1 MDVKL
6 RKIQDSDKDTYIKLQ
21 KETWINKKNLES
33 EEQNDRLWSLMFSD
47 TEVHYAVLVKDQI
60 CGFVSVMKL
69 DKEIQELGIELFTE
83 FQHQGIGYQAV
94 VRLLE
99 ICKNHYH
106 MQKIHSRVY
115 ADNYPS
121 ILLMRKLG
129 AIPYQIARNN
139 SISESSLLKFQK
151 ENTDL
156 ISENMREMAKLF
168 HVQPDQL
175 LSNLLVFQIPIPI
188 DKIQFDLAL
197 TGNLS
202 YEKKIETQATR
213 WLYLDIVRH
222 LKSLKEKNENSTNE
236 EFKEALKAEIKV
248 FIEKLEAID

>member
-1 MDVKL
+1 
-6 RKIQDSDKDTYIKLQ
+6 
-21 KETWINKKNLES
+21 
-33 EEQNDRLWSLMFSD
+33 
-47 TEVHYAVLVKDQI
+47 
-60 CGFVSVMKL
+60 
-69 DKEIQELGIELFTE
+69 
-83 FQHQGIGYQAV
+83 
-94 VRLLE
+94 
-99 ICKNHYH
+99 
-106 MQKIHSRVY
+106 
-115 ADNYPS
+115 
-121 ILLMRKLG
+121 MRKLG

-139 SISESSLLKFQK
+139 SISESSLLNFQK

-213 WLYLDIVRH
+213 WLYSCFIRR

-236 EFKEALKAEIKV
+236 EFKKALKAEITAW
-248 FIEKLEAID
+248 IEKLEAID